1 MKNTYKTCL
10 FFAVFIIIAG
20 SGEIYGLD
28 DARALYDEAVRC
40 VKARETDFAFMGFR
54 NVVRDFPETWFG
66 RESIFAIAEYYY
78 NNKQYEDAISQL
90 KEYINNKPDPR
101 GCVFAKLYLL
111 KIIDQMDNPDAE
123 DKAMSLD
130 IKKELLSKP
139 YFLVLTE
146 YKKTSYISPFQN
158 RFTIKRYPGNMDI
171 YRDAELFV
179 RLTQ

>member
-1 MKNTYKTCL
+1 MRNAHKACL
-10 FFAVFIIIAG
+10 FFTIFIIIIG
-20 SGEIYGLD
+20 SLKVYGLD
-28 DARALYDEAVRC
+28 DARASYDRAARC
-40 VKARETDFAFMGFR
+40 VKAGQTDFAFMGFR
-54 NVVRDFPETWFG
+54 SVVRDFPETWFG

-78 NNKQYEDAISQL
+78 DNKQYYDAISKL
-90 KEYINNKPDPR
+90 KEYINNEPDPR

-111 KIIDQMDNPDAE
+111 KIVGQMDNPGAE

-139 YFLVLTE
+139 SFLVLAE
-146 YKKTSYISPFQN
+146 YKKTSYRSPFQN

-171 YRDAELFV
+171 YRNAELFI